1 MSNSKY
7 VMAIDQ
13 GTTSCRALIFNENC
27 EVVDIAQKE
36 FTQFFPNEG
45 WVEHDANEIWD
56 TQITVIKEVLEK
68 SGIGAEQITSIGI
81 TNQRETT
88 LIWDKE
94 TGEPI
99 AKAIVWQDRRT
110 SDYCDSIRDQW
121 KDTIKSKT
129 GLIIDAYF
137 SGSKIKWLLDNT
149 DGARELADQGKL
161 LFGTME
167 TWLIWKLTGGKS
179 HVTDMSNASRTMI
192 FNIVDQS
199 WDSELMGV
207 LTVPQSVLP
216 EVKENM
222 DDFGITDASVFG
234 AEVPINGAAG
244 DQQSAL
250 FGQMCLEPGTAKNTY
265 GTGCF
270 LVTNTGDKIVSSENQ
285 MLSTIGWKV
294 NGQITYALEGSV
306 FVAGAIVQWLRDS
319 LGLLS
324 DAAESEGMA
333 TSVDNNG
340 GVYVV
345 PALTG
350 LGAPHWDQNARG
362 TIVGLTRGSNKN
374 HIVRAALE
382 GIAYQVNDV
391 VKAME
396 ADLGMKMKELKVD
409 GGATSNQFLMKFQ
422 AAISNTPVVV
432 AANQES
438 TALGAAMLAGLK
450 AGVWS
455 GFDDLR
461 SKMSEGKTYSSDE
474 LDIDRDRL
482 LDGWNQAVKRSL
494 STTA

>member
-13 GTTSCRALIFNENC
+13 GTTSCRALIFNEKC
-27 EVVDIAQKE
+27 EVVEIAQKE
-36 FTQFFPNEG
+36 FTQYFPKEG
-45 WVEHDANEIWD
+45 WVEHDASEIWD
-56 TQITVIKEVLEK
+56 TQLEVIQEVLK
-68 SGIGAEQITSIGI
+68 RSGIKASQLTTIGI

-88 LIWDKE
+88 VVWDKA
-94 TGEPI
+94 TGKPI
-99 AKAIVWQDRRT
+99 GKAIVWQDRRT

-121 KDTIKSKT
+121 KDVIKQRT

-137 SGSKIKWLLDNT
+137 SGSKIKWLLDNIS
-149 DGARELADQGKL
+149 GAREAAEEGNL

-167 TWLIWKLTGGKS
+167 TWLIWKLTGGES

-192 FNIVDQS
+192 FNIVDQK
-199 WDSELMGV
+199 WDEELMSL
-207 LTVPQSVLP
+207 LTVPGSMLP

-222 DDFGITDASVFG
+222 DDFGVTQSSILGASI
-234 AEVPINGAAG
+234 PINGAAG

-270 LVTNTGDKIVSSENQ
+270 LVTNTGSSIVESKNQ

-294 NGQITYALEGSV
+294 RGEITYALEGSV

-319 LGLLS
+319 LGILD
-324 DAAESEGMA
+324 DAAQSEEMA
-333 TSVDNNG
+333 TSVNDNG
-340 GVYVV
+340 GVYLV

-362 TIVGLTRGSNKN
+362 TIVGLTRGSTKN

-382 GIAYQVNDV
+382 GIAYQVADV
-391 VKAME
+391 IKAME
-396 ADLGMKMKELKVD
+396 ADLGYEMKELKVD
-409 GGATSNQFLMKFQ
+409 GGATNNEFLMKFQ
-422 AAISNTPVVV
+422 AAISDTPVIV

-438 TALGAAMLAGLK
+438 TALGAALLAGLY

-455 GFDDLR
+455 DYDDVR
-461 SKMSEGKTYSSDE
+461 SKMATGKTYSEDA
-474 LDIDRDRL
+474 LKIDREKL
-482 LDGWNQAVKRSL
+482 ISGWHAAVKRSL
-494 STTA
+494 S